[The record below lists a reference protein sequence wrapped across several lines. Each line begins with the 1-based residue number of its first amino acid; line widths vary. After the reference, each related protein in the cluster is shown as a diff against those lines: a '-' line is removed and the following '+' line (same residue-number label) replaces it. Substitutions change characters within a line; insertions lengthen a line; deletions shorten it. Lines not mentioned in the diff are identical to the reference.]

1 MFIGRDCLL
10 SEKILFRNVSCRQT
24 IRSYE
29 LVYFMYFMA
38 NHAVLNSIIP
48 ISASSPIFTHLSS
61 TVTGLTTIRA
71 HKSQDVFQR
80 LFDEAQNVNS
90 SAYFLFI
97 ASSHWF
103 GFYVDWICVIFVSS
117 TTFGCIYLR
126 DCKLLYLVT
135 IGYFIYFSC
144 HTYALFHH

>member
-38 NHAVLNSIIP
+38 KHAVLNSIIP

-90 SAYFLFI
+90 SAYFMFI

-126 DCKLLYLVT
+126 DCKLLYSVT
-135 IGYFIYFSC
+135 IGYFIIFTSFLC
-144 HTYALFHH
+144 FVSS